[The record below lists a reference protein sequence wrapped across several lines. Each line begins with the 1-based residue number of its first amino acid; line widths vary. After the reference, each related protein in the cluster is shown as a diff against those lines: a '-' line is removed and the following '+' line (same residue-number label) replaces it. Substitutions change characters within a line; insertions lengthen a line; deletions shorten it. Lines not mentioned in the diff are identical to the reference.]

1 MTDWVMRETRQ
12 TGATGQLSSHNKD
25 QGMRLFC
32 PARPSLQ
39 VPIRES
45 ETRLFACVCSCVSVR
60 VCHSVC
66 VYVCVCVRLRY
77 LTTTLPYTGIRRLH
91 CLDDLTLT

>member
-45 ETRLFACVCSCVSVR
+45 ETRLFACARVSR
-60 VCHSVC
+60 CVC
-66 VYVCVCVRLRY
+66 VTLCVCVCICVCVRLRY

>member
-1 MTDWVMRETRQ
+1 MTDWVTRETRQ

-45 ETRLFACVCSCVSVR
+45 ETRLFACARVSR
-60 VCHSVC
+60 
-66 VYVCVCVRLRY
+66 CVCVTLCVCMCVYAYGTLLLLY
-77 LTTTLPYTGIRRLH
+77 LTVYRYTSSPLP
-91 CLDDLTLT
+91 

>member
-1 MTDWVMRETRQ
+1 MTDWVMRETRE

-45 ETRLFACVCSCVSVR
+45 ETRLFACARVSLR
-60 VCHSVC
+60 VC
-66 VYVCVCVRLRY
+66 VYVCVYAQGTLLLLY
-77 LTTTLPYTGIRRLH
+77 LIQVYVVSTASIDY
-91 CLDDLTLT
+91 LTLT

>member
-1 MTDWVMRETRQ
+1 MTDWVTRETRQ

-39 VPIRES
+39 VTIRES
-45 ETRLFACVCSCVSVR
+45 ETRLFACARVSHR
-60 VCHSVC
+60 VC
-66 VYVCVCVRLRY
+66 VCVCVRPRY
-77 LTTTLPYTGIRRLH
+77 FTRYYSTLYRYTSSPLPQLTT
-91 CLDDLTLT
+91 

>member
-1 MTDWVMRETRQ
+1 MTDWVTRETRQ

-39 VPIRES
+39 VPTRES
-45 ETRLFACVCSCVSVR
+45 ERQGCLRVL

-66 VYVCVCVRLRY
+66 VCMCVCVYAQGTLLLLY
-77 LTTTLPYTGIRRLH
+77 LIQVYVVSTASIDY
-91 CLDDLTLT
+91 LTLT

>member
-1 MTDWVMRETRQ
+1 MTDWVTRETRQ

-45 ETRLFACVCSCVSVR
+45 ETRLFACARVSLR
-60 VCHSVC
+60 
-66 VYVCVCVRLRY
+66 VCVCMCVCTPKVPYYYSTLYRY
-77 LTTTLPYTGIRRLH
+77 TSSPLPQLTT
-91 CLDDLTLT
+91 

>member
-1 MTDWVMRETRQ
+1 MKDWVMRETRQ

-45 ETRLFACVCSCVSVR
+45 ETRLFACARVSRCVCVTL
-60 VCHSVC
+60 C
-66 VYVCVCVRLRY
+66 VYVCVYAYGTLLLLYLIQVY
-77 LTTTLPYTGIRRLH
+77 VVSTALTT
-91 CLDDLTLT
+91 

>member
-1 MTDWVMRETRQ
+1 MTDWVMRETRE

-45 ETRLFACVCSCVSVR
+45 ETRLFACARVSLR
-60 VCHSVC
+60 VC
-66 VYVCVCVRLRY
+66 VCVCVRPRY

-91 CLDDLTLT
+91 CLN

>member
-1 MTDWVMRETRQ
+1 MTDWVTRETRQ

-45 ETRLFACVCSCVSVR
+45 ETRLFACARVSLR
-60 VCHSVC
+60 
-66 VYVCVCVRLRY
+66 VCVCVCVCTPKVPYYYSTLYRY
-77 LTTTLPYTGIRRLH
+77 TSSPLPQLTT
-91 CLDDLTLT
+91 

>member
-1 MTDWVMRETRQ
+1 MTDWVTRETRQ

-45 ETRLFACVCSCVSVR
+45 ETRLFACARVSLR
-60 VCHSVC
+60 
-66 VYVCVCVRLRY
+66 VCVCVYICVCVYAQGTLLLLY
-77 LTTTLPYTGIRRLH
+77 LIQVYVVSTASIDY
-91 CLDDLTLT
+91 LTLT

>member
-1 MTDWVMRETRQ
+1 MTDWVTRETRQ
-12 TGATGQLSSHNKD
+12 TGTTGQLSSHNKD

-45 ETRLFACVCSCVSVR
+45 ETRLFACARVSRCVCVTLC
-60 VCHSVC
+60 VC
-66 VYVCVCVRLRY
+66 VYVRVYAYGTLLLLYLIQVY
-77 LTTTLPYTGIRRLH
+77 VVSTALTT
-91 CLDDLTLT
+91 

>member
-1 MTDWVMRETRQ
+1 MTDWVTRETRQ

-45 ETRLFACVCSCVSVR
+45 ETRLFACARVSR
-60 VCHSVC
+60 
-66 VYVCVCVRLRY
+66 CVCVTLCVCMCVCTPKVPYHYSTLYRY
-77 LTTTLPYTGIRRLH
+77 TSSPLP
-91 CLDDLTLT
+91 

>member
-45 ETRLFACVCSCVSVR
+45 ETRLFACARVSLR
-60 VCHSVC
+60 VCVC
-66 VYVCVCVRLRY
+66 MCVCVRPRY

-91 CLDDLTLT
+91 CLDYLTLT

>member
-45 ETRLFACVCSCVSVR
+45 ETRLFACARVSRCVCVTL
-60 VCHSVC
+60 C
-66 VYVCVCVRLRY
+66 VYVCVCAPKVPYYYSTLYRY
-77 LTTTLPYTGIRRLH
+77 TSSPLP
-91 CLDDLTLT
+91 